1 MKNTDRLE
9 DFIKANRKEFDNLD
23 PSRKVWD
30 RIKKNTGGTKTVKM
44 SRYLVRVAAVLA
56 AVVIITAVVM
66 HSAMLNTGQLVRSN
80 DPEINE
86 LLDTEHYYEQK
97 VNGKMEEIR
106 KCYST
111 NPEIK
116 TEVEND
122 LTELETMYNSLKNDL
137 KDNIS
142 NKTVIEAMI
151 ENNRFR
157 LRLVDSVLQ
166 QIKC

>member
-1 MKNTDRLE
+1 
-9 DFIKANRKEFDNLD
+9 
-23 PSRKVWD
+23 
-30 RIKKNTGGTKTVKM
+30 M

-151 ENNRFR
+151 EHNRFR